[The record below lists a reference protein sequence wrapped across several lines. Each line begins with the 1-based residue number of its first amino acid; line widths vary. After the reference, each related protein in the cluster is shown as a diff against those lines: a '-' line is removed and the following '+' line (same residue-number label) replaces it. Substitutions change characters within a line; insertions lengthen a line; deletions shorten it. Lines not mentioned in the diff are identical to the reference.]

1 MATAESYPAMS
12 DAAAP
17 AVEGK
22 PLRVVT
28 VIRTSP
34 KQSFGIAL
42 AGKNTVCGVRSESL
56 GKAAGLKRDNVLLK
70 VDDERRLAPTGEY
83 CDALGELLG
92 PLAPDARERIRA
104 LSSSCFGGVGG
115 ARDFALIAIVAC
127 LNARGL

>member
-1 MATAESYPAMS
+1 MAHGCDCTVRRGSRHPPETCRR
-12 DAAAP
+12 AADSA
-17 AVEGK
+17 
-22 PLRVVT
+22 
-28 VIRTSP
+28 IR
-34 KQSFGIAL
+34 L
-42 AGKNTVCGVRSESL
+42 
-56 GKAAGLKRDNVLLK
+56 LLK